1 MHERSFIKGLIEQ
14 VLEEQ
19 RIRGLGAIRSIQLQV
34 GEFSGMEPCLIELAF
49 AEMRPEYWQT
59 EVAMVV
65 ETIPLTA
72 ICKTCQAEFGVLS
85 FRFICPRCGERDV
98 TVTGGEE
105 LQITSLTIESPQV
118 DPQSATGRQD
128 QVV

>member
-34 GEFSGMEPCLIELAF
+34 GEFSGMEPRLIELAF
-49 AEMRPEYWQT
+49 AEMRPEYWQI
-59 EVAMVV
+59 EVALVV

-72 ICKTCQAEFGVLS
+72 ICKTCQVEFGVLS

-118 DPQSATGRQD
+118 PP
-128 QVV
+128 